1 VVVAD
6 VWKLLPIHREV
17 PNFAAPKEKTMR
29 RFIKLVAVSMTM
41 LVMILIVFLGSAQAQ
56 MGVVAFNGTLADGA
70 TYLIEVPPGWNG
82 TLVLYSHGYV
92 VPGSPNPAADVGDPV
107 TRGFLLANGYALA
120 GSSYATT
127 GWALQQ
133 ALPDQI
139 AVLDQ
144 FRMLV
149 GKAKRTIA
157 WGHSLGGMIT
167 AGLIQKYP
175 HRFDA
180 ALPMCGVLSGG
191 VATWNTALDAEF
203 AFQTLLA
210 SGSGLQLVN
219 ITDPATNLGIAEA
232 VLAGAQ
238 ATPQGQARLAL
249 VAALGNI
256 PGWFTPTSPQPSPT
270 DYASQEA
277 NQFLWA
283 QQVTFPFVFAFRA
296 ELEARAGGNVSW
308 NEGVD
313 YKRQLAISSDRA
325 EVKALYE
332 AAGLNLDDDLNTLNQ
347 APRIQAKVSAVDY
360 LERFIIYDGQ
370 IHIPVFTLHTSGDGL
385 VVAQNERAY
394 LTSVTEAGN
403 DGFLEQ
409 AFVHRAGHCAFTP
422 AETVVAFQTLI
433 NRLDTG
439 TWQGVHPGVWNREAS
454 ALGPQFNIFLV
465 GGNVVPQA
473 PAFFGFEPSQYLR
486 PFDGLTF

>member
-1 VVVAD
+1 
-6 VWKLLPIHREV
+6 
-17 PNFAAPKEKTMR
+17 MR
-29 RFIKLVAVSMTM
+29 RLIKPVETLMAV
-41 LVMILIVFLGSAQAQ
+41 LVMLLAFLAGAEAQS
-56 MGVVAFNGTLADGA
+56 GVVAYNGTLPDGA
-70 TYLIEVPPGWNG
+70 TFLIEVPPNWNG
-82 TLVLYSHGYV
+82 TMVLYSHGYV
-92 VPGSPNPAADVGDPV
+92 VPGSPNSATDVGDPV
-107 TRGFLLANGYALA
+107 TGGFLLSNGYALA

-133 ALPDQI
+133 AFPDQI

-144 FRMLV
+144 FRLLV

-167 AGLIQKYP
+167 AGLVQKFP

-219 ITDPATNLGIAEA
+219 ITDPATNLAIAEGA
-232 VLAGAQ
+232 LAAAQ
-238 ATPQGQARLAL
+238 ATPQGRARLAL
-249 VAALGNI
+249 VAALGDI

-308 NEGVD
+308 NVGVD
-313 YKRQLAISSDRA
+313 YKKQLAISSDRA
-325 EVKALYE
+325 EVQALYLQ
-332 AAGLNLDDDLNTLNQ
+332 AGLNLEDDLNTLNQ
-347 APRIQAKVSAVDY
+347 AARIPAKISAVIY

-370 IHIPVFTLHTSGDGL
+370 IHVPVLTLHTSGDGL
-385 VVAQNERAY
+385 VVVQNERAY
-394 LTSVTEAGN
+394 QTTVTEAGN
-403 DGFLEQ
+403 HGFLEQ

-422 AETVVAFQTLI
+422 AETIVAFQTI
-433 NRLDTG
+433 IDRLDTG
-439 TWQGVHPGVWNREAS
+439 SWQGVHPGVWNKEAS
-454 ALGPQFNIFLV
+454 ALGPEFNIFVV
-465 GGNVVPQA
+465 GGKVVPQA
-473 PAFFGFEPSQYLR
+473 PAFFGFEPSQYLQ
-486 PFDGLTF
+486 PFDGVTF

>member
-1 VVVAD
+1 
-6 VWKLLPIHREV
+6 
-17 PNFAAPKEKTMR
+17 MR
-29 RFIKLVAVSMTM
+29 RLIKPVETLMAV
-41 LVMILIVFLGSAQAQ
+41 LVMLLAFLAGAEAQS
-56 MGVVAFNGTLADGA
+56 GVVAYNGTLPDGA
-70 TYLIEVPPGWNG
+70 TFLIEVPPSWNG
-82 TLVLYSHGYV
+82 TVVLYSHGYV
-92 VPGSPNPAADVGDPV
+92 VPGSPNSATDVGDPV
-107 TRGFLLANGYALA
+107 TGGFLLSNGYALA

-133 ALPDQI
+133 AFPDQI

-144 FRMLV
+144 FRLLV

-167 AGLIQKYP
+167 AGLVQKFP

-219 ITDPATNLGIAEA
+219 ITDPATNLAIAEGA
-232 VLAGAQ
+232 LAAAQ
-238 ATPQGQARLAL
+238 ATPQGRARLAL
-249 VAALGNI
+249 VAALGDI

-308 NEGVD
+308 NVGVD
-313 YKRQLAISSDRA
+313 YKKQLAISSDRA
-325 EVKALYE
+325 EVQALYLQ
-332 AAGLNLDDDLNTLNQ
+332 AGLNLEDDLNTLNQ
-347 APRIQAKVSAVDY
+347 AARIPAKISAVIY

-370 IHIPVFTLHTSGDGL
+370 IHVPVLTLHTSGDGL
-385 VVAQNERAY
+385 VVVQNERAY
-394 LTSVTEAGN
+394 QTTVTEAGN
-403 DGFLEQ
+403 HGFLEQ

-422 AETVVAFQTLI
+422 AETIVAFQTI
-433 NRLDTG
+433 IDRLDTG
-439 TWQGVHPGVWNREAS
+439 SWQGVHPGVWNKEAS
-454 ALGPQFNIFLV
+454 ALGPEFNIFVV
-465 GGNVVPQA
+465 GGKVVPQA

-486 PFDGLTF
+486 PFDGVTF

>member
-1 VVVAD
+1 
-6 VWKLLPIHREV
+6 
-17 PNFAAPKEKTMR
+17 MR
-29 RFIKLVAVSMTM
+29 SLIKPVEALIAV
-41 LVMILIVFLGSAQAQ
+41 LVMMLLAFLASAEAQ
-56 MGVVAFNGTLADGA
+56 SGLVTYTGTLADGA
-70 TYLIEVPPGWNG
+70 TFLIEVPPSWNG
-82 TLVLYSHGYV
+82 TVVLYSHGYV
-92 VPGSPNPAADVGDPV
+92 VPGSSNPATDVGDPV
-107 TRGFLLANGYALA
+107 TRGFLLSNGYALA

-133 ALPDQI
+133 AFPDQI

-144 FRMLV
+144 FHLLV

-210 SGSGLQLVN
+210 SGTGLQVVN
-219 ITDPATNLGIAEA
+219 ITDPATNLGIAEGA
-232 VLAGAQ
+232 LAAAQ

-249 VAALGNI
+249 VAALADT

-270 DYASQEA
+270 DYASQEL

-283 QQVTFPFVFAFRA
+283 QQVNFPFGFALRA

-308 NEGVD
+308 NVGVD
-313 YKRQLAISSDRA
+313 YKRQLAISSDRT
-325 EVKALYE
+325 EVEALYQQ
-332 AAGLNLDDDLNTLNQ
+332 AGLNLEDDLNTLNQ
-347 APRIQAKVSAVDY
+347 APRISAKTSAVIY
-360 LERFIIYDGQ
+360 MERFIIYDGQ
-370 IHIPVFTLHTSGDGL
+370 IHIPVLTLHTSGDGL
-385 VVAQNERAY
+385 VVVQNERAY
-394 LTSVTEAGN
+394 RTTVTEAGN

-433 NRLDTG
+433 DRLDTG
-439 TWQGVHPGVWNREAS
+439 SWQGVHPGVWNKEAS
-454 ALGPQFNIFLV
+454 ALGPEFNIFVV
-465 GGNVVPQA
+465 GGKVVPQA
-473 PAFFGFEPSQYLR
+473 PAFFGFEPSRYLR
-486 PFDGLTF
+486 PFDGITF

>member
-1 VVVAD
+1 MRSLIKPV
-6 VWKLLPIHREV
+6 
-17 PNFAAPKEKTMR
+17 KTLM
-29 RFIKLVAVSMTM
+29 AV
-41 LVMILIVFLGSAQAQ
+41 LVMMLLAFLVSTEAQS
-56 MGVVAFNGTLADGA
+56 GVVAYNGTLADGV
-70 TYLIEVPPGWNG
+70 TFLIEVPPSWNG
-82 TLVLYSHGYV
+82 TVVLYSHGYV
-92 VPGSPNPAADVGDPV
+92 VPGSSNPATDVGDPV
-107 TRGFLLANGYALA
+107 TRGFLLSNGYALA

-133 ALPDQI
+133 AFPDQI

-144 FRMLV
+144 FRVLV

-219 ITDPATNLGIAEA
+219 ITDPATNLAIAEGA
-232 VLAGAQ
+232 LAAAQ
-238 ATPQGQARLAL
+238 ATPQGRARLAL
-249 VAALGNI
+249 VAALGDI

-308 NEGVD
+308 NVGVD
-313 YKRQLAISSDRA
+313 YKKQLAISSDRA
-325 EVKALYE
+325 EVEALYLQ
-332 AAGLNLDDDLNTLNQ
+332 AGLNLEDDLNTLNQ
-347 APRIQAKVSAVDY
+347 AARIPAKISAVIY

-370 IHIPVFTLHTSGDGL
+370 IHIPVMTLHTSGDGL
-385 VVAQNERAY
+385 VVVQNERAY
-394 LTSVTEAGN
+394 RTTVTEAGN

-433 NRLDTG
+433 DRLDTG
-439 TWQGVHPGVWNREAS
+439 SWQGVHPGVWNKEAS
-454 ALGPQFNIFLV
+454 ALGPEFNIFVV
-465 GGNVVPQA
+465 GGKVVPQA
-473 PAFFGFEPSQYLR
+473 PAFFGFEPSRYLR
-486 PFDGLTF
+486 PFDGITF

>member
-1 VVVAD
+1 
-6 VWKLLPIHREV
+6 
-17 PNFAAPKEKTMR
+17 MR
-29 RFIKLVAVSMTM
+29 SLIKPVEALIAV
-41 LVMILIVFLGSAQAQ
+41 LVMMLLAFLASAEAQ
-56 MGVVAFNGTLADGA
+56 SGLVTYTGTLADGA
-70 TYLIEVPPGWNG
+70 TFLIEVPPSWNG
-82 TLVLYSHGYV
+82 TVVLYSHGYV
-92 VPGSPNPAADVGDPV
+92 VPGSSNPATDVGDPV
-107 TRGFLLANGYALA
+107 TRGFLLSNGYALA

-133 ALPDQI
+133 AFPDQI

-144 FRMLV
+144 FRVLV

-219 ITDPATNLGIAEA
+219 ITDPATNLAIAEGA
-232 VLAGAQ
+232 LAAAQ
-238 ATPQGQARLAL
+238 ATPQGRARLAL
-249 VAALGNI
+249 VAALGDI

-270 DYASQEA
+270 DYTSQEA

-308 NEGVD
+308 NVGVD
-313 YKRQLAISSDRA
+313 YKKQLAISSDRA
-325 EVKALYE
+325 EVEALYLQ
-332 AAGLNLDDDLNTLNQ
+332 AGLNLEDDLNTLNQ
-347 APRIQAKVSAVDY
+347 AARIPAKISAVIY

-370 IHIPVFTLHTSGDGL
+370 IHIPVMTLHTSGDGL
-385 VVAQNERAY
+385 VVVQNERAY
-394 LTSVTEAGN
+394 RTTVTEAGN

-433 NRLDTG
+433 DRLDTG
-439 TWQGVHPGVWNREAS
+439 SWQGVHPGVWNKEAS
-454 ALGPQFNIFLV
+454 ALGPEFNIFVV
-465 GGNVVPQA
+465 GGKVVPQA
-473 PAFFGFEPSQYLR
+473 PAFFGFEPSRYLR
-486 PFDGLTF
+486 PFDGITF

>member
-1 VVVAD
+1 MRRLIKSIALLMTALVMM
-6 VWKLLPIHREV
+6 LLP
-17 PNFAAPKEKTMR
+17 
-29 RFIKLVAVSMTM
+29 
-41 LVMILIVFLGSAQAQ
+41 FLGSATAQ
-56 MGVVAFNGTLADGA
+56 SGVVTYNGTLADGA

-82 TLVLYSHGYV
+82 TVLLYSHGYV

-107 TRGFLLANGYALA
+107 TRGFLLTNGYALA
-120 GSSYATT
+120 GSSYATS

-133 ALPDQI
+133 AFPDQI

-144 FRMLV
+144 FHLLV
-149 GKAKRTIA
+149 GTAKRTIA

-219 ITDPATNLGIAEA
+219 ITDPATNLVIAEGA
-232 VLAGAQ
+232 LAAAQ
-238 ATPQGQARLAL
+238 ATPQGRARLAL
-249 VAALGNI
+249 VAALGDI

-270 DYASQEA
+270 DYVSQEA

-283 QQVTFPFVFAFRA
+283 QQINFPFVFAFRA

-308 NEGVD
+308 NVGVD

-325 EVKALYE
+325 EVEALYQQ
-332 AAGLNLDDDLNTLNQ
+332 AGLNLEDDLNTLNQ
-347 APRIQAKVSAVDY
+347 TARIPAKTSAVIY
-360 LERFIIYDGQ
+360 LERYIIYDGQ
-370 IHIPVFTLHTSGDGL
+370 IHIPVLTLHTSGDGL
-385 VVAQNERAY
+385 VVVQNERAY
-394 LTSVTEAGN
+394 RTTVTEAGN
-403 DGFLEQ
+403 DSFLRQ

-422 AETVVAFQTLI
+422 AETVAAFQTLI
-433 NRLDTG
+433 DRLDTG
-439 TWQGVHPGVWNREAS
+439 IWQGAYPAVLNKEAS
-454 ALGPQFNIFLV
+454 ALGLGFNIFVL
-465 GGNVVPQA
+465 GGKVVPQP
-473 PAFFGFEPSQYLR
+473 PAFFPLEPSEYLR
-486 PFDGLTF
+486 PFDALTF

>member
-1 VVVAD
+1 MRSLIKPV
-6 VWKLLPIHREV
+6 
-17 PNFAAPKEKTMR
+17 KTLM
-29 RFIKLVAVSMTM
+29 AV
-41 LVMILIVFLGSAQAQ
+41 LVMMLLAFLVSTEAQS
-56 MGVVAFNGTLADGA
+56 GVVAYNGTLADGA
-70 TYLIEVPPGWNG
+70 TFLIEVPPSWNG
-82 TLVLYSHGYV
+82 TVVLYSHGYV
-92 VPGSPNPAADVGDPV
+92 VPGSSNPATDVGDPV
-107 TRGFLLANGYALA
+107 TRGFLLSNGYALA

-133 ALPDQI
+133 AFPDQI

-144 FRMLV
+144 FRVLV

-210 SGSGLQLVN
+210 SGRGLQLVN
-219 ITDPATNLGIAEA
+219 ITDPATNLAIAEGA
-232 VLAGAQ
+232 LAAAQ
-238 ATPQGQARLAL
+238 ATPQGRARLAL
-249 VAALGNI
+249 VAALGDI

-308 NEGVD
+308 NVGVD
-313 YKRQLAISSDRA
+313 YKKQLAISSDRA
-325 EVKALYE
+325 EVEALYLQ
-332 AAGLNLDDDLNTLNQ
+332 AGLNLEDDLNTLNQ
-347 APRIQAKVSAVDY
+347 AARIRAKISAVIY

-370 IHIPVFTLHTSGDGL
+370 IHIPVMTLHTSGDGL
-385 VVAQNERAY
+385 VVVQNERAY
-394 LTSVTEAGN
+394 RTTVTEAGN

-433 NRLDTG
+433 DRLDTG
-439 TWQGVHPGVWNREAS
+439 SWQGVHPGVWNKEAS
-454 ALGPQFNIFLV
+454 ALGPEFNIFVV
-465 GGNVVPQA
+465 GGKVVPQA
-473 PAFFGFEPSQYLR
+473 PAFFGFEPSRYLR
-486 PFDGLTF
+486 PFDGITF

>member
-1 VVVAD
+1 
-6 VWKLLPIHREV
+6 
-17 PNFAAPKEKTMR
+17 MR
-29 RFIKLVAVSMTM
+29 RLIKPVETLMAV
-41 LVMILIVFLGSAQAQ
+41 LVMLLAFLAGAEAQS
-56 MGVVAFNGTLADGA
+56 GVVAYNGTLPDGA
-70 TYLIEVPPGWNG
+70 TFLIEVPPNWNG
-82 TLVLYSHGYV
+82 TMVLYSHGYV
-92 VPGSPNPAADVGDPV
+92 VPGSPNSATDVGDPV
-107 TRGFLLANGYALA
+107 TGGFLLSNGYALA

-133 ALPDQI
+133 AFPDQI

-144 FRMLV
+144 FRLLV

-167 AGLIQKYP
+167 AGLVQKFP

-219 ITDPATNLGIAEA
+219 ITDPATNLAIAEGA
-232 VLAGAQ
+232 LAAAQ
-238 ATPQGQARLAL
+238 ATPQGRARLAL
-249 VAALGNI
+249 VAALGDI

-308 NEGVD
+308 NVGVD
-313 YKRQLAISSDRA
+313 YKKQLAISSDRA
-325 EVKALYE
+325 EVQALYLQ
-332 AAGLNLDDDLNTLNQ
+332 AGLNLEDDLNTLNQ
-347 APRIQAKVSAVDY
+347 AARIPAKISAVIY

-370 IHIPVFTLHTSGDGL
+370 IHVPVLTLHTSGDGL
-385 VVAQNERAY
+385 VVVQNERAY
-394 LTSVTEAGN
+394 QTTVTEAGN
-403 DGFLEQ
+403 HGFLEQ

-422 AETVVAFQTLI
+422 AETIVAFQTI
-433 NRLDTG
+433 IDRLDTG
-439 TWQGVHPGVWNREAS
+439 SWQGVHPGVWNKEAS
-454 ALGPQFNIFLV
+454 ALGPEFNIFVV
-465 GGNVVPQA
+465 GGKVVPQA

-486 PFDGLTF
+486 PFDGVTF

>member
-1 VVVAD
+1 MRSLIKPV
-6 VWKLLPIHREV
+6 
-17 PNFAAPKEKTMR
+17 KTLM
-29 RFIKLVAVSMTM
+29 AV
-41 LVMILIVFLGSAQAQ
+41 LVMMLLAFLVSTEAQS
-56 MGVVAFNGTLADGA
+56 GVVAYNGTLADGV
-70 TYLIEVPPGWNG
+70 TFLIEVPPSWNG
-82 TLVLYSHGYV
+82 TVVLYSHGYV
-92 VPGSPNPAADVGDPV
+92 VPGSSNPATDVGDPV
-107 TRGFLLANGYALA
+107 TRGFLLSNGYALA

-133 ALPDQI
+133 AFPDQI

-144 FRMLV
+144 FRVLV

-219 ITDPATNLGIAEA
+219 ITDPATNLGIAEGA
-232 VLAGAQ
+232 LAAAQ
-238 ATPQGQARLAL
+238 ATPQGRARLAL
-249 VAALGNI
+249 VAALGDI

-308 NEGVD
+308 NVGVD

-325 EVKALYE
+325 EVEALYLQ
-332 AAGLNLDDDLNTLNQ
+332 AGLNLEDDLNTLNQ
-347 APRIQAKVSAVDY
+347 AARIPAKISAVIY

-370 IHIPVFTLHTSGDGL
+370 IHIPVMTLHTSGDGL
-385 VVAQNERAY
+385 VVVQNERAY
-394 LTSVTEAGN
+394 RTTVTEAGN

-433 NRLDTG
+433 DRLDTG
-439 TWQGVHPGVWNREAS
+439 SWQGVHPGVWNKEAS
-454 ALGPQFNIFLV
+454 ALGPGFNIFVV
-465 GGNVVPQA
+465 GGKSG
-473 PAFFGFEPSQYLR
+473 PAST
-486 PFDGLTF
+486 GLLWFRTVAVFATVRRDHLLA